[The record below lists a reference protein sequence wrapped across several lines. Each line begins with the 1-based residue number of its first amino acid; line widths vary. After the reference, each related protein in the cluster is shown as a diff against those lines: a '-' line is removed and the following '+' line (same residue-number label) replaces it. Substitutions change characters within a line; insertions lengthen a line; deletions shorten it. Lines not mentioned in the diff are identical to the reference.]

1 MSSLTALNNYSNNTV
16 EFTDNR
22 PAGIKL
28 TWPNTID
35 IPNFVAAGSSFPVER
50 RVDIQEIINPQG
62 TLNLTY
68 SIDLSSVPGATLTWT
83 TLFSGSITSE
93 VNQVYSVRAI
103 ESINDWDFVKA
114 PTITLPNDF
123 QGSFEYTCTL
133 TYLAASGLTTQSWTV
148 GSFVPV
154 SNLASQFTQIASPI
168 MFKGIVNEE
177 FASSFTLLGGGLEFD
192 IASAD
197 FEVNFSIDADVDR
210 PFRGFTSTQ
219 TVESTVNANGTF
231 ALGNLAA
238 DLSTTAT
245 MLVTPDD
252 VIPVISPL
260 ASNNWNWRSNQVNY
274 PFGSDTPVIY
284 DDGSGYNYEI
294 QLSSANGDF
303 GTETSITTGTYSISG
318 TKDALNFATIRDI
331 AFYPDQGYTRTFSTY
346 ETINFKLYRDGF
358 LLINEDIGFRY
369 AGVGFTGRNVEYT
382 SSGTFT
388 PTVSELRYSQMH
400 YMLIGGGGGMSPDI
414 IYPSPG
420 GGNDKGNA
428 GGGGGA
434 VVYALNQ
441 PISNTSYS
449 FTVGPGGTTGNS
461 GGTTSGFGLT
471 ALGGGAGSDTA
482 LPFTINDTYSV
493 TGGDSGNGNLG
504 NLGQNYRD
512 GASGGGAGAK
522 APGLGVVADTG
533 GRMAAYPHP
542 GDLGGAGLRVATIS
556 GSYYGAGGSA
566 TYTNY
571 DPGQTNPNTTPTT
584 YGSGAGEGNPI
595 GITGAV
601 IISTFTV

>member
-50 RVDIQEIINPQG
+50 RVDIQEIINPNG

-123 QGSFEYTCTL
+123 QGSFEYICTL

-154 SNLASQFTQIASPI
+154 SNIAAQFTQTVTPTY
-168 MFKGIVNEE
+168 FKGVVNEE
-177 FASSFTLLGGGLEFD
+177 FTSSFTLLGGGLEFD

-197 FEVNFSIDADVDR
+197 FVSTFDMDADVDR
-210 PFRGFTSTQ
+210 PFRGFTSVQ
-219 TVESTVNANGTF
+219 TVDATVNASINYLLANGVSNLTVTANKSFTGDRIEPITNLDNIRTF
-231 ALGNLAA
+231 RSNTVSAIFN
-238 DLSTTAT
+238 SN
-245 MLVTPDD
+245 P
-252 VIPVISPL
+252 PVI
-260 ASNNWNWRSNQVNY
+260 QVPDSSGTY
-274 PFGSDTPVIY
+274 QVIVTCA
-284 DDGSGYNYEI
+284 DGG
-294 QLSSANGDF
+294 F
-303 GTETSITTGTYSISG
+303 GTGGFDNITENTFSFTGNEADT
-318 TKDALNFATIRDI
+318 NFWIRDLI
-331 AFYPDQGYTRTFSTY
+331 FYPDKDFTQDTTM
-346 ETINFKLYRDGF
+346 NFKLYKNSVLFR
-358 LLINEDIGFRY
+358 NVDIVLDY

-388 PTVSELRYSQMH
+388 PTVDELRYSSMH

-414 IYPSPG
+414 LYPSPS

-449 FTVGPGGTTGNS
+449 FTVGSGGTTGNS

-471 ALGGGAGSDTA
+471 ALGGGAGTDTA
-482 LPFTINDTYSV
+482 LPFTIEDTYSV

-522 APGLGVVADTG
+522 APGSGVVAGTG
-533 GRMAAYPHP
+533 GRMAAYSHP
-542 GDLGGAGLRVATIS
+542 NDLGGAGLRVATIS

-571 DPGQTNPNTTPTT
+571 DPEQTNPNTTPTT
-584 YGSGAGEGNPI
+584 YGSGAGEGNPT

>member
-1 MSSLTALNNYSNNTV
+1 MSSLTDLNNYSNNTV
-16 EFTDNR
+16 AFTDNR

-28 TWPNTID
+28 TWPTTRNILD
-35 IPNFVAAGSSFPVER
+35 FVAESSSFPVER
-50 RVDIQEIINPQG
+50 RVDIDEIINPNG

-68 SIDLSSVPGATLTWT
+68 SIDLSSVPGASLTWT

-103 ESINDWDFVKA
+103 ETINDWDFVKA
-114 PTITLPNDF
+114 PTITLPDDF
-123 QGSFEYTCTL
+123 QGSFEYTCSL
-133 TYLAASGLTTQSWTV
+133 TYLAASGLTTKSWTV
-148 GSFVPV
+148 GTFVPV
-154 SNLASQFTQIASPI
+154 VNLSTQFTQNVTPTY
-168 MFKGIVNEE
+168 FKGVVNEE

-210 PFRGFTSTQ
+210 PFRGFTSVQ
-219 TVESTVNANGTF
+219 TVDATVNASINYLLANGVSNLTVTANKSFTGDRIEPITNLDNIRTF
-231 ALGNLAA
+231 RSNTVSAIFN
-238 DLSTTAT
+238 SN
-245 MLVTPDD
+245 P
-252 VIPVISPL
+252 PVI
-260 ASNNWNWRSNQVNY
+260 QVPDSSGTY
-274 PFGSDTPVIY
+274 QVIVTCADGGFGT
-284 DDGSGYNYEI
+284 
-294 QLSSANGDF
+294 GDF
-303 GTETSITTGTYSISG
+303 NNITENTFSFTGNET
-318 TKDALNFATIRDI
+318 DANFWIRDLI
-331 AFYPDQGYTRTFSTY
+331 FYPDKDFTQDTTM
-346 ETINFKLYRDGF
+346 NFKLYKNSVLFR
-358 LLINEDIGFRY
+358 NVDITLDY

-388 PTVSELRYSQMH
+388 PTVAELRYSQMH

-441 PISNTSYS
+441 TISNTSYS
-449 FTVGPGGTTGNS
+449 FTVGSGGTTGNS

-471 ALGGGAGSDTA
+471 APGGGAGTDTA
-482 LPFTINDTYSV
+482 LPFTIAGTYSV
-493 TGGDSGNGNLG
+493 TGGDSGNSNLG

-522 APGLGVVADTG
+522 APGSGVVAGTG
-533 GRMAAYPHP
+533 GRMAAYSYPN
-542 GDLGGAGLRVATIS
+542 DLGGAGLRVATIS

-571 DPGQTNPNTTPTT
+571 DPAQTNPNTTPTT
-584 YGSGAGEGNPI
+584 YGSGAGEGNPT

-601 IISTFTV
+601 IISTFTI